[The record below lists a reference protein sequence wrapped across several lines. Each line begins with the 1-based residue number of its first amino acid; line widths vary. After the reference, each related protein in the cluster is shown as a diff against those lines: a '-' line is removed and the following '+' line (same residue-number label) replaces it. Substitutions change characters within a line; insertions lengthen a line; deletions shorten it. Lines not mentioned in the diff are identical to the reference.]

1 MLCFD
6 KSVYSTLTTLAKCC
20 KKRYGDLP
28 SYANLSKIILL
39 KDIRLKTSAANLDA
53 DDTRKLVNS
62 IKDGIKSFLQTEYHW
77 KKPPLPIAESP
88 FRTKQIVLRNSD
100 MGLDAAEKEAKL
112 DEISTKTDCR
122 IRVTDEKFDSQL
134 LSVTG
139 PREALPFAESLLRE
153 ALVRGT

>member
-6 KSVYSTLTTLAKCC
+6 KSVYSKLTTLAKCC

-39 KDIRLKTSAANLDA
+39 KDIRLKTSAANLNA

-62 IKDGIKSFLQTEYHW
+62 IKDGIKSFLETEYHW
-77 KKPPLPIAESP
+77 KRPPLPIAESP

-100 MGLDAAEKEAKL
+100 MRLDVAEKEAKL
-112 DEISTKTDCR
+112 DEISMKTDCR

-139 PREALPFAESLLRE
+139 RRDALPFAESLLRE
-153 ALVRGT
+153 ALV